1 MKFFFKLFESDTEE
15 ETNDCRSSL
24 TCSALK
30 FLNIT
35 ALMVC
40 TLLHDTLFP

>member
-1 MKFFFKLFESDTEE
+1 MKFFFKLFESDTEKE
-15 ETNDCRSSL
+15 CRSSP

-35 ALMVC
+35 GLMVC
-40 TLLHDTLFP
+40 TLLCDTVFT

>member
-15 ETNDCRSSL
+15 ETNYCRSSP
-24 TCSALK
+24 TSALK

-40 TLLHDTLFP
+40 TLLPDTLFP